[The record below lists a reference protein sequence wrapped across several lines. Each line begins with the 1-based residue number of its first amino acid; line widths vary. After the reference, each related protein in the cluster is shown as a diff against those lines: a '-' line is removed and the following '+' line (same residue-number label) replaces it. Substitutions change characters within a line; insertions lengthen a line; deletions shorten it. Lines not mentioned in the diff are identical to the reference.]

1 MGVGPD
7 WKTILPNPFTL
18 QQKGSQT
25 RVLWTRAILLH
36 LAIHSPV
43 YVKTLLEDRNLQ
55 ITEAIH
61 GPLLTMVLDAQI
73 AFRISII
80 LIVCRLNTA
89 HPHLPLIAFA
99 PHLALIPGPAILLT
113 VLGLNLAG
121 EGLRDALDP
130 KSQKGAQQGSGRP
143 AP

>member
-43 YVKTLLEDRNLQ
+43 YVKALLEDRNLQ
-55 ITEAIH
+55 ITDAIH
-61 GPLLTMVLDAQI
+61 GPLLTMVLDAKI
-73 AFRISII
+73 AFRIFII
-80 LIVCRLNTA
+80 MIVCRLNTV
-89 HPHLPLIAFA
+89 HPHLQMIAFA
-99 PHLALIPGPAILLT
+99 
-113 VLGLNLAG
+113 LNLVMIPIIALQSILNLRLFEMRIGDFFLVTLLAG
-121 EGLRDALDP
+121 QSHAR
-130 KSQKGAQQGSGRP
+130 RP
-143 AP
+143 SS